1 MAPMMRQA
9 GLGRIWA
16 RALAIMAPLALVAA
30 GCKPENEYKPPPP
43 PVVSVTQP
51 VRQTVIDYLYVTGN
65 AQSVQ
70 YVTLVARVEGY
81 LDSYNFK
88 DGAIVKQG
96 DLLFVIEPEPYEAKL
111 RQAQASVETERAALL
126 QAQLEYE
133 RQLRLIKDSATSQ
146 ANVEK
151 WRAQRDSAKAD
162 VDNALANEDI
172 ARINLGYTRV
182 VAPFNGRIGQH
193 LVDPGN
199 LVGNGVATK
208 LANLEQLDPIY
219 VYFNLNEIDVE
230 RVRQSL
236 REKGVTLAELPK
248 IPVFIGLQTEEG
260 YPHQGTLDFVATG
273 IDPNTGTLQARA
285 VVPNG
290 DLIHVLL
297 PGAFVRVRVPVGKLP
312 DSLLVSDRAIGTNQT
327 SRYVLVVDKDNV
339 VQEHQVDI
347 GMLVNGMR
355 VITKGVTA
363 DDWVVADGIQ
373 RAIPGSKVNPQR
385 VAAPP
390 AAAAAPAPSGAT
402 QTGSAQ

>member
-1 MAPMMRQA
+1 LARRC
-9 GLGRIWA
+9 G
-16 RALAIMAPLALVAA
+16 RALAIMVPLALGATA
-30 GCKPENEYKPPPP
+30 CKPENQYKPPPP
-43 PVVSVTQP
+43 PVVSVSQP
-51 VRQTVIDYLYVTGN
+51 ARQTVTDYLDLTGN
-65 AQSVQ
+65 AQSVN
-70 YVTLVARVEGY
+70 YVSLVARVEGY

-111 RQAQASVETERAALL
+111 RQAQASVATERAALL
-126 QAQLEYE
+126 QAQLEFE
-133 RQLRLIKDSATSQ
+133 RQLRLIKDNATSQ

-182 VAPFNGRIGQH
+182 LAPFDGRIGQH

-230 RVRQSL
+230 RIRQSL
-236 REKGVTLAELPK
+236 RAKGQTLAQRPPV
-248 IPVFIGLQTEEG
+248 PVFIGLQTEQG

-273 IDPNTGTLQARA
+273 IDPNSGTLQARA

-290 DLIHVLL
+290 DLVHVLL
-297 PGAFVRVRVPVGKLP
+297 PGSFVRVRLPIGKKP
-312 DSLLVSDRAIGTNQT
+312 DALMVSDRAIGTDQT

-339 VQEHQVDI
+339 VQQRQVEI
-347 GMLVNGMR
+347 GTLVNGLR
-355 VITKGVTA
+355 VIAKGLTT
-363 DDWVVADGIQ
+363 DDWVVTDGIQ

-390 AAAAAPAPSGAT
+390 AAAAATAAPSGAS
-402 QTGSAQ
+402 QTGSTQ

>member
-1 MAPMMRQA
+1 MAPMMRKA
-9 GLGRIWA
+9 GVGRICW
-16 RALAIMAPLALVAA
+16 RALAIVTPVALVVA

-51 VRQTVIDYLYVTGN
+51 VKQTVIDYLYVTGN

-88 DGAIVKQG
+88 DGTIVKQG

-111 RQAQASVETERAALL
+111 RQAEATVETQRAALL

-133 RQLRLIKDSATSQ
+133 RQLRLIKDNATSQ

-193 LVDPGN
+193 MVDPGN
-199 LVGNGVATK
+199 LVGNGAATK

-219 VYFNLNEIDVE
+219 IYFNLNEIDVE
-230 RVRQSL
+230 RVRASL
-236 REKGVTLAELPK
+236 RQRGVTLADLPK

-297 PGAFVRVRVPVGKLP
+297 PGAFVRVRVPIGKLP
-312 DSLLVSDRAIGTNQT
+312 DSLMVSDRAIGTNQT
-327 SRYVLVVDKDNV
+327 SRYLLVVDKDNV
-339 VQEHQVDI
+339 VQERQVEI
-347 GMLVNGMR
+347 GTLINGMR
-355 VITKGVTA
+355 VITKGIAA

-385 VAAPP
+385 VKAPSV
-390 AAAAAPAPSGAT
+390 AAAAPAPAGAAK
-402 QTGSAQ
+402 TGSGQ